1 MIARCAGTIA
11 RPFSAA
17 KKILADEAQFGSL
30 GLFRMGRLERRSVW
44 RKCARVSISTNALRR
59 LLLIATCLAQGGVA
73 APEADITLIYIY
85 SPTCGACQQFD
96 REVAPIYPK
105 TQEAQLLP
113 LRKIGLEAWRSGQTP
128 FTNCSLPTVFGTPTF
143 IQMRGCEEIDRVTGY
158 SDQELFWLS
167 LGRMVNRVDPK

>member
-1 MIARCAGTIA
+1 MVDANPPRFAIEERDYQSIWPDVPLGFLERCLDWRTHKSHLYRIARLGPIWLI
-11 RPFSAA
+11 SA
-17 KKILADEAQFGSL
+17 
-30 GLFRMGRLERRSVW
+30 
-44 RKCARVSISTNALRR
+44 
-59 LLLIATCLAQGGVA
+59 CLATVA
-73 APEADITLIYIY
+73 WATADSDVNLVYIY

-105 TQEAQLLP
+105 TREAQLLP
-113 LRKIGLEAWRSGQTP
+113 LRKIDLEAWRSGQTP
-128 FTNCSLPTVFGTPTF
+128 FTDCSLPAVLGTPTF